1 MRGGVEPHR
10 TSLHRARGGDV
21 RWGETTPRI
30 SAANVLPNA
39 HQGPLGGVSPHLRP
53 SPKMPRL
60 TFDTPTG
67 LFSLTETD
75 GAITRATWTPGDDGA
90 RDDTP
95 LLTRA
100 ATQVRAYFAEGPLPF
115 DLPLRVLGSQFQQQV
130 CAEMAA
136 IPLGETST
144 YGEIAKRLKAPAQ
157 AVGQACGANTIALI
171 IPCHRVLGTGTLGGF
186 SGGSGVETK
195 VWLLRHERAGGLL
208 I

>member
-1 MRGGVEPHR
+1 
-10 TSLHRARGGDV
+10 
-21 RWGETTPRI
+21 
-30 SAANVLPNA
+30 
-39 HQGPLGGVSPHLRP
+39 
-53 SPKMPRL
+53 MPRMTL
-60 TFDTPTG
+60 DTPTG
-67 LFSLTETD
+67 TFSLTEED
-75 GAITRATWTPGDDGA
+75 GAITRATWAPVDDGA

-100 ATQVRAYFAEGPLPF
+100 AEQIRAYFEDGPLSF
-115 DLPLRVLGSQFQQQV
+115 DLPLRVAGSAFQQAV

-144 YGEIAKRLKAPAQ
+144 YGQIAKRLKAPAQ
-157 AVGQACGANTIALI
+157 AVGQACGANPIALI
-171 IPCHRVLGTGTLGGF
+171 IPCHRVLGTGNLGGF